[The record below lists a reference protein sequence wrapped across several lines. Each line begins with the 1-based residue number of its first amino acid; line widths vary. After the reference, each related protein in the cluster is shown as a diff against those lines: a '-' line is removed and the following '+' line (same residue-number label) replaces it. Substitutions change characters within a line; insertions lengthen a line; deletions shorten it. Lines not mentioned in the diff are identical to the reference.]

1 MTVTVHCINSF
12 LDYDIDQKNP
22 CEKDELL
29 ELRIQDQDN
38 EPQRKQLNRKN
49 YKDLE
54 WVFHE
59 HSAQYSSAHE
69 VGKLPKTKKNNL
81 KGVEETVVDVPTGP
95 TKLEKKK
102 SSQLTGYRI
111 KHLESSLRQNWL

>member
-38 EPQRKQLNRKN
+38 EPQRKQLNRRVN
-49 YKDLE
+49 QTNAVMLVSIE
-54 WVFHE
+54 F
-59 HSAQYSSAHE
+59 SSLASAHYHISWKLY
-69 VGKLPKTKKNNL
+69 KLPQKDNCK
-81 KGVEETVVDVPTGP
+81 P
-95 TKLEKKK
+95 
-102 SSQLTGYRI
+102 I
-111 KHLESSLRQNWL
+111 KH